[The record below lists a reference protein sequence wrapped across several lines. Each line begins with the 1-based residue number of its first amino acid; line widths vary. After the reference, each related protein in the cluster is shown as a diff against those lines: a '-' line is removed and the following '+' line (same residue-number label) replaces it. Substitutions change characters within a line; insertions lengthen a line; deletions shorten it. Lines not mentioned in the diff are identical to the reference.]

1 LRLLILLAISARPF
15 LQNTIP
21 PRIVTEVSDL
31 SQLSSWIAPNSAGG
45 FGWAVG
51 GLLTVAFALLAHRI
65 RGVTIT
71 GAIAGAISCL
81 VLYVGG
87 GLGAFVA
94 LTTVFA
100 LAWITTRLG
109 YHRKQTLGT
118 AECRDGRKGSQVLA
132 NLGVATA
139 CAALSLLGY
148 NRLLFLL
155 AMAAAL
161 SEAAADTTSSE
172 VGQAFGK
179 TARLVATWSPV
190 TPGTDGAVSLV
201 GTLAG
206 AGAAGLVTLVCV
218 LGGLLPRRWLPICV
232 VSALIGM
239 FSDSFLGALLER
251 RRLINNDLVNFLGT
265 LMAALAAFWLA
276 SIA

>member
-1 LRLLILLAISARPF
+1 M
-15 LQNTIP
+15 QNGHPTL
-21 PRIVTEVSDL
+21 IVTDVYGL
-31 SQLSSWIAPNSAGG
+31 SHFTSLIAAGLAG
-45 FGWAVG
+45 YRADWVIG

-65 RGVTIT
+65 RGVTT
-71 GAIAGAISCL
+71 SGAIAGAISCF

-87 GLGAFVA
+87 GLSAFVA
-94 LTTVFA
+94 LITVFA
-100 LAWITTRLG
+100 LAWVTTHLG
-109 YHRKQTLGT
+109 YQRKQLLGT
-118 AECRDGRKGSQVLA
+118 AERRDGRKGSQVFA

-139 CAALSLLGY
+139 CAAVSVLGH
-148 NRLLFLL
+148 NRPAFLL

-179 TARLVATWSPV
+179 TARLVTTWSPV

-206 AGAAGLVTLVCV
+206 AIAAGLVTLVCI

-232 VSALIGM
+232 ISALLGM
-239 FSDSFLGALLER
+239 FLDSFMGAWLER

-265 LMAALAAFWLA
+265 LIAAVAAFWLA

>member
-1 LRLLILLAISARPF
+1 M
-15 LQNTIP
+15 QNTIL
-21 PRIVTEVSDL
+21 PRIVTGVSGL
-31 SQLSSWIAPNSAGG
+31 SQFSPWIAPGSTGG
-45 FGWAVG
+45 FGWAIG

-65 RGVTIT
+65 KGVTIS
-71 GAIAGAISCL
+71 GAIAGVICCL

-87 GLGAFVA
+87 GLSAFVA
-94 LTTVFA
+94 LITVFA

-109 YHRKQTLGT
+109 YHRKQAQGT
-118 AECRDGRKGSQVLA
+118 AERRDGRNGSQVLA

-139 CAALSLLGY
+139 CAALSLLGH
-148 NRLLFLL
+148 NRPLFLL

-179 TARLVATWSPV
+179 TARLVTTWSPV
-190 TPGTDGAVSLV
+190 TPGIDGAVSLV

-206 AGAAGLVTLVCV
+206 AIAAGLVTLVCI
-218 LGGLLPRRWLPICV
+218 LGGLLSRRWLLICLI
-232 VSALIGM
+232 SALLGM

-276 SIA
+276 

>member
-1 LRLLILLAISARPF
+1 
-15 LQNTIP
+15 LQNGHPTL
-21 PRIVTEVSDL
+21 IVTDVNGL
-31 SQLSSWIAPNSAGG
+31 SHFSSLIAAGLAG
-45 FGWAVG
+45 CRADWAIG

-65 RGVTIT
+65 RGVTT
-71 GAIAGAISCL
+71 SGAIAGAISCF

-87 GLGAFVA
+87 GLSAFVA
-94 LTTVFA
+94 LIAVFA
-100 LAWITTRLG
+100 LAWVTTRLG
-109 YHRKQTLGT
+109 YQRKQLLGT
-118 AECRDGRKGSQVLA
+118 AERRDGRKGSQVLA

-139 CAALSLLGY
+139 CAAISVLGH
-148 NRLLFLL
+148 NRPAFLL

-179 TARLVATWSPV
+179 TARLVTTWSPV

-206 AGAAGLVTLVCV
+206 AIAAGLVTLVCI
-218 LGGLLPRRWLPICV
+218 LGGLLPRRWLSICV
-232 VSALIGM
+232 ISALLGM
-239 FSDSFLGALLER
+239 FLDSFLGAWLER

-265 LMAALAAFWLA
+265 LIAAVAAFWLA